1 MNILSPVTAW
11 RALPRTVWLL
21 VLARTVNRLGA
32 FTLPFLS
39 VTLVTSW
46 GASVVDAGY
55 LLAAFGVATIPS
67 RLVGG
72 WLADRW
78 GTRAAIVTGLVA
90 TAGAQLALAAAPS
103 LGCAAVAV
111 VALGLAFEIYE
122 PASQAMVADATD
134 DAQRPVAYGLLAA
147 AMSVAGMA
155 AGLLAALL
163 AGVGLRWLFVV
174 DAATC
179 LGCAALVG
187 RWLTVVRPPPQLR
200 TFAWKDRRLLVM
212 LAVGTVFAVVYLMVG
227 IALPLTVVARGLP
240 AADVG
245 LLLTVAA
252 ATVAFGQ
259 PLLTAGPVARL
270 DDFAAMA
277 VGYLLL
283 GAGLVSVGLVHD
295 LVPLAAATVLWS
307 LGDRV
312 LIGRAT
318 AVVAGIAPAGARGGY
333 LATYGLGWGVAAIVG
348 PLVGTRLLAAGGPVL
363 LWSVLGV
370 VCLGLAAAQP
380 VVRREVSVRTPPANA
395 VRPAPRPAR
404 R

>member
-11 RALPRTVWLL
+11 RALPRSVWLL

-39 VTLVTSW
+39 VILVTSW

-78 GTRAAIVTGLVA
+78 GTRAAIVTGLLA
-90 TAGAQLALAAAPS
+90 TAGAQVALAAAPS
-103 LGCAAVAV
+103 LGFAAVAV

-134 DAQRPVAYGLLAA
+134 EAQRPVAYGLLAA

-245 LLLTVAA
+245 LLLAVAA

-307 LGDRV
+307 LGDLV

-370 VCLGLAAAQP
+370 VCLGLAAVQP
-380 VVRREVSVRTPPANA
+380 VVRRELSGRTPPANA

>member
-78 GTRAAIVTGLVA
+78 GTRAAIVTGLLA

-103 LGCAAVAV
+103 LGFAAVAV

-122 PASQAMVADATD
+122 P
-134 DAQRPVAYGLLAA
+134 
-147 AMSVAGMA
+147 
-155 AGLLAALL
+155 
-163 AGVGLRWLFVV
+163 
-174 DAATC
+174 
-179 LGCAALVG
+179 
-187 RWLTVVRPPPQLR
+187 
-200 TFAWKDRRLLVM
+200 
-212 LAVGTVFAVVYLMVG
+212 
-227 IALPLTVVARGLP
+227 
-240 AADVG
+240 
-245 LLLTVAA
+245 
-252 ATVAFGQ
+252 
-259 PLLTAGPVARL
+259 
-270 DDFAAMA
+270 FAAMA
-277 VGYLLL
+277 IGYLLL

-307 LGDRV
+307 LGDLV

-318 AVVAGIAPAGARGGY
+318 AVVAGIAPVGARGGY

-370 VCLGLAAAQP
+370 VCLGLAVAQP
-380 VVRREVSVRTPPANA
+380 VVRREVSGRTPPANA

>member
-1 MNILSPVTAW
+1 MNIMSSVTAW

-21 VLARTVNRLGA
+21 VLARAVNRLGA
-32 FTLPFLS
+32 FTLPFLP
-39 VTLVTSW
+39 VILVTSF
-46 GASVVDAGY
+46 GASVLDAGY

-78 GTRAAIVTGLVA
+78 GTRAAIVTGLLA
-90 TAGAQLALAAAPS
+90 TAAAQLALASAPS
-103 LGCAAVAV
+103 VGFAAAAV

-163 AGVGLRWLFVV
+163 VGVGLRWLFVA

-179 LGCAALVG
+179 VGCAAIVG
-187 RWLTVVRPPPQLR
+187 RWLTVVGSPPQPR

-212 LAVGTVFAVVYLMVG
+212 LAVGTVFAVVYLLVG

-240 AADVG
+240 AGDVG

-252 ATVAFGQ
+252 ATVALGQ
-259 PLLTAGPVARL
+259 PLLAAGPVARL

-283 GAGLVSVGLVHD
+283 AAGLVAVGLVHD

-307 LGDRV
+307 LGDLV
-312 LIGRAT
+312 LLGRAT
-318 AVVAGIAPAGARGGY
+318 AVVAGLAPAGTRGGY
-333 LATYGLGWGVAAIVG
+333 LATYGLGWGVAAVVG
-348 PLVGTRLLAAGGPVL
+348 PLVGTRLFAAGGPVL

-370 VCLGLAAAQP
+370 VCLGLAVAQP
-380 VVRREVSVRTPPANA
+380 VVRREVSGRTPPASEA
-395 VRPAPRPAR
+395 RPAPRPAR